1 MVETLPSA
9 RARRCVG
16 RRVEIDALRE
26 LIEAPST
33 SIATVHGIAGVGKST
48 LLHALDTELAR
59 SGRSVISLDCR
70 VIEPTERG
78 FLRAVGDFDD
88 VRSFARHLSDQRDP
102 PVLLCDQFEHFRLM
116 DTWFRQV
123 LVPLLPPGSTV
134 ILAARERPVAGWF
147 SVPGFRSVPLGP
159 LPSEDARALLD
170 GFGIRP
176 AAIDRLAPIARG
188 HPLALVLAA
197 AGVSE
202 HPELS
207 LENAALTRVVKTL
220 TRLFLE
226 DVDDPVTRQALEA
239 GSVVRRVTGP
249 LLVAMLGDT
258 VDADRLLGRMVDLPF
273 VDACLDGLVV
283 HEAVRESISGYLRG
297 ASPDRYRQ
305 YRRAAW
311 RQLQGESREAP
322 ATELWRFT
330 ADMLYLIDNPVV
342 REAFFPS
349 GAQPLSVERASG
361 AGWGTVEAIACRH
374 EGPSAVGVLEQWW
387 DTAPDTFSLVL
398 DRDGSACGFFI
409 LLGHG
414 HLLSPRTA
422 MDPVARLW
430 AGHLRDHPLPPG
442 QIALGFRRWLDADRG
457 EAPCSTQAA
466 SWLDVKREYMAL
478 RPLLRRIYVAV
489 TDVRTYWPIVQRLG
503 FRPLP
508 GEPSLLDGIGY
519 ASVVLD
525 FGPGSVDGWL
535 SNLVAAELGLAVDGR
550 TIDDDTH
557 ELVVRGQRVP
567 LTPLEFGVLRHLSGR
582 VGRTVSRQELLRDVW
597 GTTFTGGSNVVDVV
611 VRSLRG
617 KLGDGAPC
625 IRTVR
630 GSGYRLA
637 PDWQTL

>member
-1 MVETLPSA
+1 MSHP
-9 RARRCVG
+9 RQYVG
-16 RRVEIDALRE
+16 RRLEIDLLCE
-26 LIEAPST
+26 LVDAPGT

-48 LLHALDTELAR
+48 LLRAVATELPG
-59 SGRSVISLDCR
+59 SGQSVMSLDCR
-70 VIEPTERG
+70 VMEPTERG
-78 FLRAVGDFDD
+78 FLRAAGDFDD
-88 VRSFARHLSDQRDP
+88 VNSFARHLRDQQDP
-102 PVLLCDQFEHFRLM
+102 PVLLVDQFEQFRLM

-134 ILAARERPVAGWF
+134 ILAARERPVAAWF
-147 SVPGFRSVPLGP
+147 SVAGFRSIPLGP
-159 LPSEDARALLD
+159 LPQEDARALLD

-176 AAIDRLAPIARG
+176 AAIGRLARIARG

-207 LENAALTRVVKTL
+207 LENAALTRVVNAL
-220 TRLFLE
+220 TRVFLE
-226 DVDDPVTRQALEA
+226 DVDDPVTRRALEA

-249 LLVAMLGDT
+249 LLVAMLGNT
-258 VDADRLLGRMVDLPF
+258 VDADRLLSRMVDLPF
-273 VDACLDGLVV
+273 VDACLDGLVL

-311 RQLQGESREAP
+311 RQLQGESRDAP

-349 GAQPLSVERASG
+349 GSQPLSVERAPCT
-361 AGWGTVEAIACRH
+361 AWGIIEAIARRH
-374 EGPSAVGVLEQWW
+374 EGPSAVRVLAHWW
-387 DTAPDTFSLVL
+387 DTAPETFSLVL
-398 DRDGSACGFFI
+398 DRDGGACGFFT
-409 LLGHG
+409 LLGHR
-414 HLLSPRTA
+414 HLLSPKTA
-422 MDPVARLW
+422 KDPVARAW
-430 AGHLRDHPLPPG
+430 ARHLREHPLPPG
-442 QIALGFRRWLDADRG
+442 QIALGFRRWLDADCG
-457 EAPCSTQAA
+457 EAPCGTQAA

-478 RPLLRRIYVAV
+478 RPQLRRIYVPV
-489 TDVRTYWPIVQRLG
+489 TDVLTYLPIVQRLG

-508 GEPSLLDGIGY
+508 EDPPLLDGTGY

-550 TIDDDTH
+550 TIDDNTH

-582 VGRTVSRQELLRDVW
+582 VGKTVSRLELLGDVW

-611 VRSLRG
+611 IRSLRG
-617 KLGDGAPC
+617 KLADGAPC
-625 IRTVR
+625 IQTVR
-630 GSGYRLA
+630 GSGYRLT

>member
-1 MVETLPSA
+1 
-9 RARRCVG
+9 
-16 RRVEIDALRE
+16 
-26 LIEAPST
+26 
-33 SIATVHGIAGVGKST
+33 
-48 LLHALDTELAR
+48 
-59 SGRSVISLDCR
+59 
-70 VIEPTERG
+70 
-78 FLRAVGDFDD
+78 
-88 VRSFARHLSDQRDP
+88 
-102 PVLLCDQFEHFRLM
+102 
-116 DTWFRQV
+116 
-123 LVPLLPPGSTV
+123 
-134 ILAARERPVAGWF
+134 VAGWF
-147 SVPGFRSVPLGP
+147 SVPGYRSEPLGP

-305 YRRAAW
+305 YRCAAW
-311 RQLQGESREAP
+311 RHLQGESREAP

-361 AGWGTVEAIACRH
+361 AGWGTVEAIARRH
-374 EGPSAVGVLEQWW
+374 EGPSAVGVLGQWW
-387 DTAPDTFSLVL
+387 DTAPETFSLVL

-630 GSGYRLA
+630 GSGYRLG